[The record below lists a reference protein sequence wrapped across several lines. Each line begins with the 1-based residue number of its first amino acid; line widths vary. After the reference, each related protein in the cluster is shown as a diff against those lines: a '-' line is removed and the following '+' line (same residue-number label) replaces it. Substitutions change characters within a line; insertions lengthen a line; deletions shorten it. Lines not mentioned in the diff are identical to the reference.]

1 LRTGDLVSLGALMA
15 ESHVAMRD
23 DFQIT
28 LPAID
33 ALVALLQQAIGSH
46 GGARM
51 TGGGF
56 GGAVVALLPVAEVER
71 VRAAVLA
78 GYRTPA
84 GEPPLIM
91 IETPA
96 AGASL
101 M

>member
-1 LRTGDLVSLGALMA
+1 
-15 ESHVAMRD
+15 
-23 DFQIT
+23 
-28 LPAID
+28 
-33 ALVALLQQAIGSH
+33 
-46 GGARM
+46 M

-56 GGAVVALLPVAEVER
+56 GGAVVALLPAAEVER

-91 IETPA
+91 VETPT

-101 M
+101 I

>member
-1 LRTGDLVSLGALMA
+1 LESQLV
-15 ESHVAMRD
+15 
-23 DFQIT
+23 
-28 LPAID
+28 
-33 ALVALLQQAIGSH
+33 LVELLQQAIGSA

-78 GYRTPA
+78 SYRTPE

-96 AGASL
+96 EGASL
-101 M
+101 L